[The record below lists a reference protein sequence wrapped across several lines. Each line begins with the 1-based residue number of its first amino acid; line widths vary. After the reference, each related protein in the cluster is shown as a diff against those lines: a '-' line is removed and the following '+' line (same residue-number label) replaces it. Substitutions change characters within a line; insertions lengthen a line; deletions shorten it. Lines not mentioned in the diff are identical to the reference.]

1 MMFPDQFCM
10 PLGCQ
15 AIKRRVGRPHTHIHI
30 KTLTVFSP
38 DPVLFPY
45 FTMKVLAIAL
55 ALTAVLATVS
65 AECPNACS
73 GHGDCTLC
81 CSSCEAAH
89 HGAVC

>member
-1 MMFPDQFCM
+1 MRMSHSLTGSKSWEFELQHDAHNRFHP
-10 PLGCQ
+10 G
-15 AIKRRVGRPHTHIHI
+15 TH
-30 KTLTVFSP
+30 TVFSP

-73 GHGDCTLC
+73 GHGDCTLY